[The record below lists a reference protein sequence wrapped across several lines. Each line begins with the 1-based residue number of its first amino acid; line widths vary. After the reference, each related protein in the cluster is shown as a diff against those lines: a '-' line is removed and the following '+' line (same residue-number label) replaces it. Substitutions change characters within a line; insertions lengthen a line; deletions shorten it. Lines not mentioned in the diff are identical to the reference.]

1 MNFLA
6 IDISLDNFNLLIG
19 NEKSIIF
26 SKTAKINKDRS
37 QILFDTLNYIQNEKI
52 FEYNKLGIIY
62 STIGP
67 GNFNGIRIS
76 ISTIKAFKLVY
87 QKLNISGVSSLDA
100 LIRSKSKSDLNT
112 CVAIK
117 SSPGYLY
124 TQCYDKFFKPLNNV
138 EVLCLE
144 NEIKLPISKNSFRLI
159 GNGSEDLAE
168 KLDCKVTRHNNN
180 NIITIEGLYDSIISM
195 INNNNYIDPT
205 PLYLRNT
212 NIVKPAK
219 WKKAPIV

>member
-1 MNFLA
+1 LNFLA

-180 NIITIEGLYDSIISM
+180 IITIEGLYDSIISM

>member
-6 IDISLDNFNLLIG
+6 IDISLDNFNLLMG
-19 NEKSIIF
+19 NKKSIIF

-52 FEYNKLGIIY
+52 FEYNKLGIIF

-76 ISTIKAFKLVY
+76 ISAIKAFKLVY

-100 LIRSKSKSDLNT
+100 LIRSKPKSNLNT

-180 NIITIEGLYDSIISM
+180 TITIEGLYDSINSM